1 MEPNSNRALS
11 TERFVITE
19 AAGPDLLSPVTD
31 TLFRYQNDPPQL
43 RFHWSEMEDVSSY
56 ILEASETPDFINTWI
71 HMQTASVYLLDSSLG
86 QRTWYW
92 RVLPVFPSVYEG
104 NAAFSPASYFR
115 IEQSN
120 TVEAALVLPEIV
132 PPEPV
137 IEQAAAVLERQE
149 PVIEPPVPV
158 KLSLLSPAQGTS
170 LAGLTALRQQTVF
183 RWNGEG
189 DIERS
194 RFILSKNR
202 NPLQGRPEVEIA
214 NPDRTVRLN
223 RLAEGTYYWTVE
235 ARGPDGL
242 VSAAS
247 PRQLRVLP
255 IPLLP
260 APLNLRPSSGR
271 RIGIEQLMES
281 EAIVF
286 SWSAVRG
293 ANAYVLTIYEGTG
306 NGRRRI
312 VSRTENGTAWTMDN
326 LAALGRGSFS
336 WQIEAVN
343 RGSAG
348 AVEQRGRIAEG
359 SFVIDIPRPAKPDI
373 EDPGILYGY

>member
-43 RFHWSEMEDVSSY
+43 RFHWSEMEDASFY
-56 ILEASETPDFINTWI
+56 ILEASETPDFTSTWI
-71 HMQTASVYLLDSSLG
+71 RMQTSSVYLLDSSLG
-86 QRTWYW
+86 QKTWYW

-104 NAAFSPASYFR
+104 SAAFSPASYFH
-115 IEQSN
+115 IEQN
-120 TVEAALVLPEIV
+120 AAVETALILPEIV

-137 IEQAAAVLERQE
+137 VERPE
-149 PVIEPPVPV
+149 PVTEQPVLPAPVPV
-158 KLSLLSPAQGTS
+158 SLSLRSPAQGSS

-183 RWNGEG
+183 RWDGEG

-202 NPLQGRPEVEIA
+202 NPLQGRPEVEIV
-214 NPDRTVRLN
+214 NPDRTIRLN
-223 RLAEGTYYWTVE
+223 RLGEGTYYWTVE
-235 ARGPDGL
+235 ARSPDGL
-242 VSAAS
+242 VSSAS

-260 APLNLRPSSGR
+260 APLNLRPTAGHR
-271 RIGIEQLMES
+271 VGIEHLMES
-281 EAIVF
+281 ETIVF

-293 ANAYVLTIYEGTG
+293 ANAYILTIHEVTD
-306 NGRRRI
+306 NGRRQI
-312 VSRTENGTAWTMDN
+312 VSRTENSTGWTLDN

-336 WQIEAVN
+336 WRIEAVN
-343 RGSAG
+343 RGNTG
-348 AVEQRGRIAEG
+348 AIEQRGRIGEG
-359 SFVIDIPRPAKPDI
+359 AFVIDIPRPAKIDI